1 MTYVYNR
8 NMLITKLEAIL
19 FAIAKPI
26 AITQLAKQ
34 LNVSLEIIREA
45 IDEIKNRFN
54 KPEFGIHLIE
64 LDDKIQFVSNPD
76 VGEYVSAFLKKEAS
90 GPLTRPSLETL
101 AVIAYRGPVTK
112 PEIEQIRGV
121 NCAII
126 LRNLLIRGLVEEKE
140 DTIRLQNVYTVSADF
155 LRELGL
161 HSLNE
166 LPKYPDFHGNEKI
179 QQLLS
184 EVGNEQSV

>member
-1 MTYVYNR
+1 
-8 NMLITKLEAIL
+8 MLITKLEAIL

>member
-1 MTYVYNR
+1 
-8 NMLITKLEAIL
+8 MLITKLEAIL

-34 LNVSLEIIREA
+34 LNVSLEVVREA

-54 KPEFGIHLIE
+54 KPESGIHLIE
-64 LDDKIQFVSNPD
+64 LDGKIQFVSNPD
-76 VGEYVSAFLKKEAS
+76 FGEDVSAFLKKEAS

-101 AVIAYRGPVTK
+101 AVVAYRGPVTK

-140 DTIRLQNVYTVSADF
+140 DSIRLQNVYTVSVDF

-161 HSLNE
+161 HGLDE
-166 LPKYPDFHGNEKI
+166 LPKYPDFHENEKI

-184 EVGNEQSV
+184 EVGNESTINGV

>member
-1 MTYVYNR
+1 M
-8 NMLITKLEAIL
+8 
-19 FAIAKPI
+19 
-26 AITQLAKQ
+26 
-34 LNVSLEIIREA
+34 
-45 IDEIKNRFN
+45 
-54 KPEFGIHLIE
+54 
-64 LDDKIQFVSNPD
+64 
-76 VGEYVSAFLKKEAS
+76 KKEAS

-126 LRNLLIRGLVEEKE
+126 LRNLLIRGLIEERE
-140 DTIRLQNVYTVSADF
+140 DTTRLQNVYTVSVDF

-161 HSLNE
+161 HNLDE
-166 LPKYPDFHGNEKI
+166 LPKYPDFHDNEKI

-184 EVGNEQSV
+184 EVGNEPQV

>member
-1 MTYVYNR
+1 
-8 NMLITKLEAIL
+8 MLTTKLEAIL

-26 AITQLAKQ
+26 AITQLSKQ
-34 LNVSLEIIREA
+34 LNVSNEVVHEA
-45 IDEIKNRFN
+45 ITVIKEKFN
-54 KPEFGIHLIE
+54 TSNSGIRLFE
-64 LDDKIQFVSNPD
+64 LDGKVQFVSNPD
-76 VGEYVSAFLKKEAS
+76 FGDDVSAFLKKEAS

-140 DTIRLQNVYTVSADF
+140 DTTRLQNVYTVSMDF

-161 HSLNE
+161 HNLNE
-166 LPKYPDFHGNEKI
+166 LSQFVDFHENEKI

-184 EVGNEQSV
+184 EIENEPSSDVV